1 MLRVSALKKRDGF
14 TLQAEFEAPTPG
26 IVALFGRS
34 GCGKTTLV
42 NIISG
47 LLAADEARI
56 QLDDIVLADTRA
68 GISVP
73 VERRRIGYVFQDAR
87 LFPHFS
93 VLGNLRYGLKRS
105 LRGGGGHQAHE
116 RPGRVA
122 QQGAGQ
128 ASAGAA
134 SAGQGRTEHLTA
146 GATLQRQL
154 IDFDEVVSLLGLST
168 LLDRRPHQLSGGER
182 QRVSL
187 GRALL
192 CQPQLLLLDEP
203 LASLDV
209 ARREEVLPY
218 LQALRDRLS
227 IPMVYVSHQFEE
239 VLQLA
244 THVVL
249 METGRVVAQGT
260 LSEVSLCPELRAIV
274 GPDSVGSVLDG
285 VVTRKDSARATADLQ
300 LGNSSLQVSLRDIA
314 VGSRVR
320 VQLLARD
327 IILATE
333 KPQGLSV
340 RNTLQGVVSKT
351 SPDEDDAV
359 LVEVDIGGATV
370 LARITGE
377 ATVALG
383 LRPGSAVWVLVKA
396 VSTRGH
402 TFLAP
407 SSPKQ

>member
-56 QLDDIVLADTRA
+56 QLDDVVLADTRA

-105 LRGGGGHQAHE
+105 
-116 RPGRVA
+116 RVPP
-122 QQGAGQ
+122 
-128 ASAGAA
+128 
-134 SAGQGRTEHLTA
+134 
-146 GATLQRQL
+146 RQP
-154 IDFDEVVSLLGLST
+154 IVFDEIVSLLGLSA

-285 VVTRKDSARATADLQ
+285 VVTRTDSARATADLQ
-300 LGNSSLQVSLRDIA
+300 LGNSSLQVSLRDVV

-340 RNTLQGVVSKT
+340 RNTLQGVVTKT

-402 TFLAP
+402 TFRAP
-407 SSPKQ
+407 STSK

>member
-56 QLDDIVLADTRA
+56 QLDDVVLADTRA

-105 LRGGGGHQAHE
+105 S
-116 RPGRVA
+116 
-122 QQGAGQ
+122 GAP
-128 ASAGAA
+128 
-134 SAGQGRTEHLTA
+134 LP
-146 GATLQRQL
+146 RQP
-154 IDFDEVVSLLGLST
+154 IAFDDVVSLLGLAP
-168 LLDRRPHQLSGGER
+168 LLARRPHQLSGGER
-182 QRVSL
+182 QRVGL

-192 CQPQLLLLDEP
+192 SQPQLLLLDEP

-218 LQALRDRLS
+218 LQALRDQLNM
-227 IPMVYVSHQFEE
+227 PMVYVSHQFEE

-249 METGRVVAQGT
+249 MEAGRVVAQGT
-260 LSEVSLCPELRAIV
+260 LSEVSLCPELRTIV

-285 VVTRKDSARATADLQ
+285 VVSRTDPARAMADLQ
-300 LGNSSLQVSLRDIA
+300 LGNSTLQISLRDVA
-314 VGSRVR
+314 VGAPVR

-333 KPQGLSV
+333 KPHGLSV
-340 RNTLQGVVSKT
+340 RNTLQGVISEM
-351 SPDEDDAV
+351 SPDEDEAV
-359 LVEVDIGGATV
+359 LVKVDVGGATV
-370 LARITGE
+370 LARITSD
-377 ATVALG
+377 AASALN
-383 LRPGSAVWVLVKA
+383 LSPGTAVWVLVKA

-402 TFLAP
+402 TFRAP
-407 SSPKQ
+407 RGQ